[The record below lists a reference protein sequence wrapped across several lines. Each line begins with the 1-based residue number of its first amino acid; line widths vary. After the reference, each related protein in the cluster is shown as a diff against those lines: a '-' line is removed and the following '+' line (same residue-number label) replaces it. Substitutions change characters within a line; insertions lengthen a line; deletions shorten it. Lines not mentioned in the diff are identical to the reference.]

1 MDALFKKQSECEIE
15 KRMKKISKERAKV
28 RLIDDFVEKAHALE
42 VGEELF
48 QCYLA
53 CFPTVEELRK
63 LLNEDQ
69 SSTMRFEI
77 WPTVNGTMVKRTA

>member
-1 MDALFKKQSECEIE
+1 MDALFKKKSAYEIE
-15 KRMKKISKERAKV
+15 KLMKKVSRERSRV
-28 RLIDDFVEKAHALE
+28 IREFVEKAYALE

-63 LLNEDQ
+63 LLNEDEA
-69 SSTMRFEI
+69 STMRFEI
-77 WPTVNGTMVKRTA
+77 WPTINGTMVKRTA

>member
-1 MDALFKKQSECEIE
+1 MDALFKKKSAYEIE
-15 KRMKKISKERAKV
+15 KLMKKVSRERSRV
-28 RLIDDFVEKAHALE
+28 IREFVEKAHALE

-63 LLNEDQ
+63 LLNEDE

-77 WPTVNGTMVKRTA
+77 WSTVNGTMVKRTA

>member
-1 MDALFKKQSECEIE
+1 MDALFKNKSSNEIE
-15 KRMKKISKERAKV
+15 RLMNKVSRERSRV
-28 RLIDDFVEKAHALE
+28 IREFVKKAHALE
-42 VGEELF
+42 IGEEFF

-63 LLNEDQ
+63 LLNEDEA
-69 SSTMRFEI
+69 STMRFEI

>member
-1 MDALFKKQSECEIE
+1 MDALFKKKSAYEIE
-15 KRMKKISKERAKV
+15 KLMKKVSRERSRV
-28 RLIDDFVEKAHALE
+28 IREFVEKAHALE

-63 LLNEDQ
+63 LLNEDEA
-69 SSTMRFEI
+69 STMRFEI
-77 WPTVNGTMVKRTA
+77 WSTVNGTMVKRTA

>member
-1 MDALFKKQSECEIE
+1 MDALFKNKSSNEIE
-15 KRMKKISKERAKV
+15 RLMNKVSRERSRV
-28 RLIDDFVEKAHALE
+28 IREFVEKAHALE

-77 WPTVNGTMVKRTA
+77 WSTVNGTMVKRTA

>member
-1 MDALFKKQSECEIE
+1 MDALFKNKSSNEIE
-15 KRMKKISKERAKV
+15 RLMNKVSKERSRV
-28 RLIDDFVEKAHALE
+28 IRDFVEKAHALE

-77 WPTVNGTMVKRTA
+77 WLTVNGTMVKRTA

>member
-1 MDALFKKQSECEIE
+1 MDALFKNKSSNEIE
-15 KRMKKISKERAKV
+15 RLMNKVSRERSRV
-28 RLIDDFVEKAHALE
+28 IREFVKKAHALE

-77 WPTVNGTMVKRTA
+77 WSTVNGTMVKRTA

>member
-1 MDALFKKQSECEIE
+1 MDALFKKKSAYEIE
-15 KRMKKISKERAKV
+15 KLMKKVSRERPRV
-28 RLIDDFVEKAHALE
+28 IREFVKKAHALE
-42 VGEELF
+42 VEEEFF
-48 QCYLA
+48 QCYQA

>member
-1 MDALFKKQSECEIE
+1 MDALFKNKSSNEIE
-15 KRMKKISKERAKV
+15 RLMNKVSRERSRV
-28 RLIDDFVEKAHALE
+28 IREFVKKAHALE
-42 VGEELF
+42 VEEEFF

-77 WPTVNGTMVKRTA
+77 WSTVNGTMVKRTA

>member
-1 MDALFKKQSECEIE
+1 MDALFKKKSAYEIE
-15 KRMKKISKERAKV
+15 KLMKKVSRERSRV
-28 RLIDDFVEKAHALE
+28 IREFVEKAHALE

-63 LLNEDQ
+63 LLNEDE

-77 WPTVNGTMVKRTA
+77 WPTINGTMVKRTA